1 MVVLKFIGIVLVI
14 IAYSIGL
21 FFLFRY
27 MQRRHDAKMA
37 LIQQKFQADKK
48 AIEEAHRVRTQQLDE
63 LRAEMVDIA
72 ARQRRGEIG
81 VVEAMNAFDDIQRRT
96 DQLFAS

>member
-1 MVVLKFIGIVLVI
+1 VVVLKFIGIVLVI

-21 FFLFRY
+21 FFVFRH
-27 MQRRHDAKMA
+27 MQRRHEAKMA
-37 LIQQKFQADKK
+37 AIDRKFQADKK

-63 LRAEMVDIA
+63 LLAEMVDVA

-81 VVEAMNAFDDIQRRT
+81 VVEAMNAFDNIQRRT